1 MKRLILMIVFA
12 ALLAGTN
19 PRQAEAVSTETLAKT
34 FALTLAGTVGGAYV
48 LPYLVPMV
56 APTVSAAYTAVVG
69 TALDGITTTIGSYL
83 ILEPRMIGAVA
94 GMTAGLIGGLTF
106 FDDDVAKAEIAE
118 KATTNSAIQLKR

>member
-106 FDDDVAKAEIAE
+106 FDDDVEKAEIAE